1 MWYYLHMYS
10 RSLMLASIDLIA
22 IIGEL
27 IVLANSSKNNKDV
40 GQPVFN
46 SLIKVLMFVTFT
58 DLLSWF
64 LVDVKTDFFMYLGI
78 LDGFFNYF
86 LPNVAWWIWLI
97 YAYSF
102 ISKAHTK
109 SRTKAFFICSSIPT
123 LISFALLIANLFTGI
138 YYYYDAAGHYY
149 RGEYYWVNT
158 CLSSSYM
165 IWFFILMVMDY
176 IRTNSSTHRK
186 YIVYLFGFAFLPIIG
201 LISEQLFYGLY
212 FAPVFSFYGVL
223 MVYLNVQKERI
234 SGAVADKEKADAEV
248 EDAKVKVMLS
258 QIKPHFLFNTL
269 NIIRSLI
276 TRDSKTAVEAV
287 DHFADYLRENM
298 TSLEHTECIPF
309 EEELRHVENYLYIEK
324 LRFKG
329 HLNVEYDIHSTS
341 FSIPP
346 LALQV
351 LVENAVKHGIS
362 PKEEPG
368 TVTIRTSEDSECYM
382 VLCEDDGVG
391 FDVNRKVSK
400 SHVGIRNIRMRLDA
414 MCSGS
419 LHIDST
425 IGKGTMAIISIPKNQ
440 K

>member
-1 MWYYLHMYS
+1 
-10 RSLMLASIDLIA
+10 
-22 IIGEL
+22 
-27 IVLANSSKNNKDV
+27 
-40 GQPVFN
+40 
-46 SLIKVLMFVTFT
+46 
-58 DLLSWF
+58 
-64 LVDVKTDFFMYLGI
+64 
-78 LDGFFNYF
+78 
-86 LPNVAWWIWLI
+86 
-97 YAYSF
+97 
-102 ISKAHTK
+102 
-109 SRTKAFFICSSIPT
+109 
-123 LISFALLIANLFTGI
+123 
-138 YYYYDAAGHYY
+138 
-149 RGEYYWVNT
+149 
-158 CLSSSYM
+158 
-165 IWFFILMVMDY
+165 
-176 IRTNSSTHRK
+176 
-186 YIVYLFGFAFLPIIG
+186 
-201 LISEQLFYGLY
+201 
-212 FAPVFSFYGVL
+212 
-223 MVYLNVQKERI
+223 
-234 SGAVADKEKADAEV
+234 
-248 EDAKVKVMLS
+248 MLS